1 MKAKVKEM
9 VTVEQ
14 LANMIDHTNL
24 KAFADD
30 AAFEKLCDEAKKYNF
45 KMVAINPAQTVR
57 CKKKLEGSPVHVG
70 AAIGFPLG
78 QTTLECK
85 IFETKDAIEK
95 GADEIDYVIN
105 VAELKNKNYDYIK
118 KEMEEIVKIC
128 REAGKT
134 SKVIFENCYLTDDE
148 KRKVAEIAKEVKPDF
163 IKTSTGFGTG
173 GATVEDVRC
182 KKKLEGSPVHVGAA
196 IGFPLGQT
204 TLECKIFETKDAI
217 EKGADEIDY
226 VINVAELKNKNY
238 DYIKKE
244 MEEIVKI
251 CREAGK
257 TSKVIFEN
265 CYLTD
270 DEKRKVAEIAKEVKP
285 DFIKT
290 STGFGTGGAT
300 VEDVKL
306 MKSVVG
312 DEVKV
317 KAAGG
322 IRDLKTAL
330 AMIEAG
336 AERLGTSAGVAIVE
350 EYNNQK

>member
-24 KAFADD
+24 KAFADA

-45 KMVAINPAQTVR
+45 KMVAINPAQT
-57 CKKKLEGSPVHVG
+57 
-70 AAIGFPLG
+70 
-78 QTTLECK
+78 
-85 IFETKDAIEK
+85 
-95 GADEIDYVIN
+95 
-105 VAELKNKNYDYIK
+105 
-118 KEMEEIVKIC
+118 
-128 REAGKT
+128 
-134 SKVIFENCYLTDDE
+134 
-148 KRKVAEIAKEVKPDF
+148 
-163 IKTSTGFGTG
+163 
-173 GATVEDVRC
+173 VRC

>member
-1 MKAKVKEM
+1 MENIKSEKVLTAKE
-9 VTVEQ
+9 
-14 LANMIDHTNL
+14 LASYFDHTLLRANATVSEF
-24 KAFADD
+24 K
-30 AAFEKLCDEAKKYNF
+30 KLCDDSKRYGF
-45 KMVAINPAQTVR
+45 CMVAINPAPVKL
-57 CKKKLEGSPVHVG
+57 CKTFLAGSQVHVG
-70 AAIGFPLG
+70 AAIAFPLG
-78 QTTLECK
+78 QTTLEDK
-85 IFETKDAIEK
+85 LSETRNAIK
-95 GADEIDYVIN
+95 NGADEIDYVVN
-105 VAELKNKNYDYIK
+105 LTKLKAGDTAYIES
-118 KEMEEIVKIC
+118 EMARITDIC
-128 REAGKT
+128 REF
-134 SKVIFENCYLTDDE
+134 SV
-148 KRKVAEIAKEVKPDF
+148 V
-163 IKTSTGFGTG
+163 
-173 GATVEDVRC
+173 
-182 KKKLEGSPVHVGAA
+182 
-196 IGFPLGQT
+196 
-204 TLECKIFETKDAI
+204 
-217 EKGADEIDY
+217 
-226 VINVAELKNKNY
+226 
-238 DYIKKE
+238 
-244 MEEIVKI
+244 
-251 CREAGK
+251 
-257 TSKVIFEN
+257 SKVIFEN